1 MSVEKNNVDWSIK
14 KTFVNLNVLF
24 VTFVYAYFFAIW
36 SDRLFELHVNA
47 CVLHLEDKKYDCSI
61 CSSMRICGYSM

>member
-24 VTFVYAYFFAIW
+24 VTFIYAYFL
-36 SDRLFELHVNA
+36 LFGA
-47 CVLHLEDKKYDCSI
+47 TDCLN
-61 CSSMRICGYSM
+61 CM